1 MEIRASSQVTKCDV
15 SRFLIIV
22 KRKIIVSQNNK
33 IQLKVASSSHCIYTF
48 HPGNRGKDTNILHI
62 LFSPASVRCRETGSS
77 VPLCR
82 TQAFSLFMLS
92 EEKHASTFGLSCDFA
107 SLRLQF
113 PASSG
118 RRTEKIINDT
128 RNESLNKID

>member
-1 MEIRASSQVTKCDV
+1 MFQD
-15 SRFLIIV
+15 FLLSLNG
-22 KRKIIVSQNNK
+22 KQLFRKGNK
-33 IQLKVASSSHCIYTF
+33 IQLKTASSSHCIYTF

-62 LFSPASVRCRETGSS
+62 LFSPASIRGRETGSS

-92 EEKHASTFGLSCDFA
+92 QEKHASTSGLSCDSA

-118 RRTEKIINDT
+118 RRTENVIKDT

>member
-1 MEIRASSQVTKCDV
+1 MTKRDD

-22 KRKIIVSQNNK
+22 KRKLIVSQNNK
-33 IQLKVASSSHCIYTF
+33 IQLKMASSPHCIYTF
-48 HPGNRGKDTNILHI
+48 HPGNRGKDTNIHHI
-62 LFSPASVRCRETGSS
+62 LFSPAFIRGRETGSS

-92 EEKHASTFGLSCDFA
+92 EGKYASTSGLSCDSA

-118 RRTEKIINDT
+118 RRTEKIIKDT